1 MTRKSR
7 IMCFLGVDIGGTNV
21 RSLVTDASG
30 KILGYQRIARVSCES
45 LWQAIN
51 DCLGA
56 VLAQSSVVHVEAAV
70 VGAAGAGPAGNQYVC
85 RSVEKAFGAVGLD
98 VTPQVVTDIEIAYWS
113 AAALGDGS
121 ILVAGTGAIAG
132 RFSEWRCV
140 DRRDGAGWL
149 LGDHGSGYW
158 IGRKALRAAAA
169 DLDRRGPSTAITRGV
184 VEALGL
190 SHGCTVQDLIGQTKE
205 LRPAD
210 VASFAQIVL
219 SAQDDKIA
227 SIILAAGASE
237 LVTTVRS
244 VGAEHVILAGG
255 LLAPSTSHKYQ
266 RPNTLRAMVEDSL
279 GGCTYASHPVVG
291 ACWAA
296 GRLRGVELHN
306 VDMMN
311 ALEICSDSR
320 RR

>member
-1 MTRKSR
+1 
-7 IMCFLGVDIGGTNV
+7 MCFLGVDIGGTSV
-21 RSLVTDASG
+21 RSLVTDAGG
-30 KILGYQRIARVSCES
+30 KILGYQRIARVSHES

-51 DCLGA
+51 DCLGT

-70 VGAAGAGPAGNQYVC
+70 VGAAGAGPTGNHDVC
-85 RSVEKAFGAVGLD
+85 QSVEKAFRAVGLD

-113 AAALGDGS
+113 AAVLGDGS

-169 DLDRRGPSTAITRGV
+169 DLDRRGPSTTITRGV

-190 SHGCTVQDLIGQTKE
+190 PADCTVQDLIGETKE
-205 LRPAD
+205 LQPAA
-210 VASFAQIVL
+210 VASFARVVL
-219 SAQDDKIA
+219 SAHDDKTA
-227 SIILAAGASE
+227 SLILAAAAAE
-237 LVTTVRS
+237 LVTTVTS
-244 VGAEHVILAGG
+244 LGTDHVILAGG
-255 LLAPSTSHKYQ
+255 LLAPDTSRNCRQ
-266 RPNTLRAMVEDSL
+266 PNTLRRIVEESL
-279 GGCTYASHPVVG
+279 GGCTYASYPVVG

-296 GRLRGVELHN
+296 GRSRGVELHKH
-306 VDMMN
+306 DLMN
-311 ALEICSDSR
+311 ALELRSGAR

>member
-1 MTRKSR
+1 
-7 IMCFLGVDIGGTNV
+7 MCFLGVDIGGTSV

-169 DLDRRGPSTAITRGV
+169 DLDRRGPSTAITRG
-184 VEALGL
+184 L
-190 SHGCTVQDLIGQTKE
+190 
-205 LRPAD
+205 
-210 VASFAQIVL
+210 
-219 SAQDDKIA
+219 
-227 SIILAAGASE
+227 
-237 LVTTVRS
+237 
-244 VGAEHVILAGG
+244 
-255 LLAPSTSHKYQ
+255 
-266 RPNTLRAMVEDSL
+266 
-279 GGCTYASHPVVG
+279 
-291 ACWAA
+291 
-296 GRLRGVELHN
+296 
-306 VDMMN
+306 
-311 ALEICSDSR
+311 SR
-320 RR
+320 RLDCLMDVPFRISLVRRRSFDRQTLQALLKSYCPLKTTRSLRSSWLPGHRSW

>member
-1 MTRKSR
+1 M
-7 IMCFLGVDIGGTNV
+7 
-21 RSLVTDASG
+21 
-30 KILGYQRIARVSCES
+30 
-45 LWQAIN
+45 
-51 DCLGA
+51 
-56 VLAQSSVVHVEAAV
+56 EAAV